1 MSELHNCLITE
12 LSKLKESSKEAVENI
27 ESFDRFK
34 QYMHIKREVE
44 DKLKDVIEK
53 SIVSSTNHLILVC
66 GSVGDGKSHILSY
79 LISQNPEIRKHFD
92 IHNDATESSAPT
104 KTSMDTL
111 FEVLKD
117 FSDEAIASEN
127 PSKNILL
134 AINLG
139 TLNNFLNSEYANQ
152 FTNLKEYV
160 LLKGILEA
168 KIEENTFEEESK
180 FQFVNFSDYHL
191 FSLSEDGP
199 VSNFIESAL
208 NRITDQ
214 SEENPFYKN
223 YTRNCLHS
231 CSLSNRCPVKYNYE
245 LLMHKKVKSTI
256 VKFIAELT
264 LKYKTIIS
272 SRTLLDFFYHIL
284 VDTELEQRSAKEIFE
299 KYVDSLD
306 TRQRFLSLM
315 PNLFFNFSSVSEV
328 FKNLVHLDPINKRSE
343 TLDTLTIAFYNTQN
357 YYKLFE
363 SYIDKRIMLDTTLQD
378 ITNGMGMDDRKIG
391 LQTLLRLYSFFP
403 NEDNMSLG
411 IQDEI
416 YKSYVKNLYYW
427 NKGERFQLREL
438 YQDIV
443 INGIYEWNGKSEPGR
458 INIYPGRNQLKYTIS
473 QSVKIKP
480 YTDDLKE
487 VKEVNLDKFLTYMIL
502 QFTNSNEND
511 LKKYEICID
520 YPLYELLVKIKD
532 GYRPNKQD
540 KNNFIN
546 FVDFISNIIEGSKE
560 QELVKITEKIG
571 KELKRYELTY
581 HEGFGQFEFKEI

>member
-79 LISQNPEIRKHFD
+79 LISQNPEIREHFD

-117 FSDEAIASEN
+117 FSDEAIASVN
-127 PSKNILL
+127 PPKNILL

-199 VSNFIESAL
+199 VSNYIESAL

-214 SEENPFYKN
+214 SEENPFYQN

-245 LLMHKKVKSTI
+245 LLMHKKVKRAI
-256 VKFIAELT
+256 VKVIAEMI

-272 SRTLLDFFYHIL
+272 SRTLFDFFYHIL
-284 VDTELEQRSAKEIFE
+284 VDTELEQRSVNNTFKQ
-299 KYVDSLD
+299 YVTDLD
-306 TRQRFLSLM
+306 TKQMLLALM
-315 PNLFFNFSSVSEV
+315 PNLFFNSRYYSET
-328 FKNLVHLDPINKRSE
+328 FKNLVYLDPINKRSE
-343 TLDTLTIAFYNTQN
+343 TLDTLTITFYNTQSF
-357 YYKLFE
+357 YELFE
-363 SYIDKRIMLDTTLQD
+363 SYIEKKVVSDTILQD
-378 ITNGMGMDDRKIG
+378 IVRNMGVDDREIG
-391 LQTLLRLYSFFP
+391 IQTLLRLYAFSP
-403 NEDNMSLG
+403 NKDYGSLD
-411 IQDEI
+411 IQDDV
-416 YKSYVKNLYYW
+416 YYSYVKNLYYW
-427 NKGERFQLREL
+427 NKGVIPELLGL

-443 INGIYEWNGKSEPGR
+443 INGIYEWNGKSEKGH

-473 QSVKIKP
+473 QSIKIKP
-480 YTDDLKE
+480 YTDNLKAID
-487 VKEVNLDKFLTYMIL
+487 KECLDSFSTDMTLYFI
-502 QFTNSNEND
+502 NSNEND
-511 LKKYEICID
+511 SKKYEIRID
-520 YPLYELLVKIKD
+520 YPLYELLVRIKD

-546 FVDFISNIIEGSKE
+546 FVDFVSNMIENSKE

-571 KELKRYELTY
+571 KELKKYELTY
-581 HEGFGQFEFKEI
+581 HENFGQFEFKEI

>member
-1 MSELHNCLITE
+1 MSELHNCLISE

-79 LISQNPEIRKHFD
+79 LISQNPEIREHFD

-111 FEVLKD
+111 FEVLKE
-117 FSDEAIASEN
+117 FSDEAIASAN

-139 TLNNFLNSEYANQ
+139 TLNNFLNSDYANQ

-199 VSNFIESAL
+199 VSNFIENAL

-214 SEENPFYKN
+214 SEENPFYQN
-223 YTRNCLHS
+223 YIRNCLQS

-245 LLMHKKVKSTI
+245 LLMHKKVKRAI
-256 VKFIAELT
+256 VKVIAEMI

-272 SRTLLDFFYHIL
+272 SRTLFDFFYHIL
-284 VDTELEQRSAKEIFE
+284 VDTELEQRSVNNTFKQ
-299 KYVDSLD
+299 YVTDLN
-306 TRQRFLSLM
+306 TKQMLLALM
-315 PNLFFNFSSVSEV
+315 PNLFFNSRDYSEI
-328 FKNLVHLDPINKRSE
+328 FKSLVHLDPINKRSE
-343 TLDTLTIAFYNTQN
+343 TLDTLTITFYNTQSF
-357 YYKLFE
+357 YELFE
-363 SYIDKRIMLDTTLQD
+363 SYIEKKVISDTILQD
-378 ITNGMGMDDRKIG
+378 IVRNMSVDDREIG
-391 LQTLLRLYSFFP
+391 IQTLLRLYAFSP
-403 NEDNMSLG
+403 NKDYRSLD
-411 IQDEI
+411 IQDDV
-416 YKSYVKNLYYW
+416 YYSYVKNLYYW
-427 NKGERFQLREL
+427 NKGVISELLGL
-438 YQDIV
+438 YQNIV
-443 INGIYEWNGKSEPGR
+443 INGIYEWNGRSEKGR

-473 QSVKIKP
+473 QSIKIKP
-480 YTDDLKE
+480 YTDNLK
-487 VKEVNLDKFLTYMIL
+487 VIDKECLDSFSTDMTLYFI
-502 QFTNSNEND
+502 NSNED
-511 LKKYEICID
+511 DSKKYEIRID
-520 YPLYELLVKIKD
+520 YPLYELLVRIKD

-546 FVDFISNIIEGSKE
+546 FVDFVSNMIENSKE

-571 KELKRYELTY
+571 KELKKYELTY
-581 HEGFGQFEFKEI
+581 HENFGQFEFKEI